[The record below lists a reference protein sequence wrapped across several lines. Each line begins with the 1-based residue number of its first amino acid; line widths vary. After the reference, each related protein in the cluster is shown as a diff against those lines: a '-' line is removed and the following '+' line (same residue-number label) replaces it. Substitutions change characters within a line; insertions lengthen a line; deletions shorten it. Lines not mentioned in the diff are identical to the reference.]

1 MPLTELEKIFNSAKQ
16 SASPVEMMRAIIPL
30 VNAYQQARK
39 YDTAIRCLKEM
50 LPIIR
55 DKGEM
60 DQEAVILTALGTAY
74 WEKAQLQKAL
84 NHFEEA
90 LKMFKEVHDKQGIAI
105 ILSIVGITFWRKCD
119 WDKALEILKDA
130 LKQNGEKKVE
140 QRFASLY
147 GALDRG
153 IATLQN
159 RVRMGRELQD
169 PVKIL
174 QPLFSM
180 CLLYWVIGNHGQF
193 KVCLDEAVALA
204 QSLNKT
210 DILQAAEGIRQLGHP
225 V

>member
-90 LKMFKEVHDKQGIAI
+90 LTLFKEIEDKQGIAA
-105 ILSIVGITFWRKCD
+105 ILSIVGITFWRKCE
-119 WDKALEILKDA
+119 WEKALEILKDA
-130 LKQNGEKKVE
+130 LRQNDEKKVE

-147 GALDRG
+147 GAFDRG

-159 RVRMGRELQD
+159 RVRLGRELQK
-169 PVKIL
+169 PLKIL

-180 CLLYWVIGNHGQF
+180 CPLYWVIGSHEQF
-193 KVCLDEAVALA
+193 KVCLDESVSLA
-204 QSLNKT
+204 EQLGKA
-210 DILQAAEGIRQLGHP
+210 DILNAAKGLMRLADSA
-225 V
+225 

>member
-55 DKGEM
+55 DKGEI

-84 NHFEEA
+84 SHFEEG
-90 LKMFKEVHDKQGIAI
+90 LTLFKEIDDKQGIAA
-105 ILSIVGITFWRKCD
+105 ILSIVGITFWRKCE
-119 WDKALEILKDA
+119 WEKALEILKDA
-130 LKQNGEKKVE
+130 LGQNGEKKVE
-140 QRFASLY
+140 QRFVSLY
-147 GALDRG
+147 GAFDRG

-159 RVRMGRELQD
+159 RVRLGRELQK
-169 PVKIL
+169 PLKIL

-180 CLLYWVIGNHGQF
+180 CPLYWVIGNHEQF
-193 KVCLDEAVALA
+193 KVCLDESVSLA
-204 QSLNKT
+204 EQLGKA
-210 DILQAAEGIRQLGHP
+210 DILNAAKGLMRLADSA
-225 V
+225 

>member
-1 MPLTELEKIFNSAKQ
+1 MNLIQLQEGFEAIRLKGNRVETVEKVVELA
-16 SASPVEMMRAIIPL
+16 
-30 VNAYQQARK
+30 NACQQVRK
-39 YDTAIRCLKEM
+39 YEAAITCLNKV
-50 LPIIR
+50 LP
-55 DKGEM
+55 DVQKDAGLL
-60 DQEAVILTALGTAY
+60 AVVKTALGTAY
-74 WEKAQLQKAL
+74 WEKAQFQKAL

-147 GALDRG
+147 GAFDRG

-180 CLLYWVIGNHGQF
+180 CLLYWVIGSHGQF

-210 DILQAAEGIRQLGHP
+210 DILQAAEGIMQLGHP

>member
-1 MPLTELEKIFNSAKQ
+1 
-16 SASPVEMMRAIIPL
+16 
-30 VNAYQQARK
+30 
-39 YDTAIRCLKEM
+39 
-50 LPIIR
+50 
-55 DKGEM
+55 M

-147 GALDRG
+147 GAFDRG

-159 RVRMGRELQD
+159 RVRLGRELQK
-169 PVKIL
+169 PLKIL
-174 QPLFSM
+174 QPLFSI
-180 CLLYWVIGNHGQF
+180 CALYWVVGNREQF

-204 QSLNKT
+204 QSLIKT
-210 DILQAAEGIRQLGHP
+210 DILQAAKDLKKIAN
-225 V
+225 

>member
-1 MPLTELEKIFNSAKQ
+1 MNLIQLQEGFEAIRLKGNRVETVEKVVELA
-16 SASPVEMMRAIIPL
+16 
-30 VNAYQQARK
+30 NACQQVRK
-39 YDTAIRCLKEM
+39 YEAAITCLNKV
-50 LPIIR
+50 LP
-55 DKGEM
+55 DVQKDAGLL
-60 DQEAVILTALGTAY
+60 AVVKTALGTAY

-90 LKMFKEVHDKQGIAI
+90 LTLFKEIEDKQGIAA
-105 ILSIVGITFWRKCD
+105 ILSIVGITFWRKCE
-119 WDKALEILKDA
+119 WEKALEILKDA
-130 LKQNGEKKVE
+130 LRQNDEKKVE

-147 GALDRG
+147 GAFDRG